1 MIHRKLLFF
10 LLAGLFPVVS
20 ILAQNANNTSYIPKN
35 SIWVGAKA
43 GLTFYDNELARLNE
57 ATYLGQEINNS
68 VKAEIVPQIDYALFD
83 NFLVGAQLGFGY
95 AYFEEDSANFSSAS
109 QNYKIGL
116 QAAYHLPIIEQVH
129 IFTEIGG
136 NYNYFKT
143 KEENSNLQ
151 LSGDNS
157 YFKSYL
163 DVGVSLAASKQWL
176 FLVVFKDVLSYHSSL
191 PNFSGKED
199 FEGGVVFK
207 DFINY
212 PHFSVK
218 YRLE

>member
-1 MIHRKLLFF
+1 MLNRKFLLFF
-10 LLAGLFPVVS
+10 ITGIFSVGT
-20 ILAQNANNTSYIPKN
+20 ITAQNTNKTSYIPKN
-35 SIWVGAKA
+35 SIWVGGKV
-43 GLTFYDNELARLNE
+43 GLTFYENELARLNE

-68 VKAEIVPQIDYALFD
+68 IKAEITPQIDYALLD

-95 AYFEEDSANFSSAS
+95 AYFEEDSTNFTSKS
-109 QNYKIGL
+109 QNYKLGL
-116 QAAYHLPIIEQVH
+116 QAAYYLTIIEQMY
-129 IFTEIGG
+129 IFAELGG

-143 KEENSNLQ
+143 KEENNNLQ
-151 LSGDNS
+151 LSTDNS
-157 YFKSYL
+157 YFKYYL
-163 DVGVSLAASKQWL
+163 DVGVSLAASKHWL
-176 FLVVFKDVLSYHSSL
+176 FSVVFKDVLSYHSSL

-199 FEGGVVFK
+199 FNGGVVFK